1 MPVSSTEN
9 IKMGTCKL
17 SFDGQDLGLTMGG
30 VEVEVTTTTHETKV
44 DQFGD
49 TVVNERI
56 MGRNIVVK
64 APLAETTLDNLVLI
78 MPGAELKTD
87 NTVPDKPKKKV
98 TVKSGVGISL
108 LGLAKE
114 LILHPIALPDSDKSE
129 DLVLP
134 LAATAGAMS
143 FAYKYDEERVFNC
156 EFKGYPDSESG
167 VLFIYGDKSVA

>member
-1 MPVSSTEN
+1 MPASSTEN
-9 IKMGTCKL
+9 IKMGTCKI
-17 SFDGQDLGLTMGG
+17 SFGGQDLGLTMGG

-64 APLAETTLDNLVLI
+64 APLAETTLDNMVLI

-87 NTVPDKPKKKV
+87 NTTPTKPKKKV
-98 TVKSGVGISL
+98 VVKSGVGISL
-108 LGLAKE
+108 LGLAQE
-114 LILHPIALPDSDKSE
+114 LILHPIALPDADKSE
-129 DLVLP
+129 DLIVP

-156 EFKGYPDSESG
+156 EFKGYPDSTTG
-167 VLFIYGDKSVA
+167 ALFIYGDKTVV